1 MSNVDLTKRMCISSE
16 RKLICMSHTVYFYL
30 ALKDFESGSAH
41 LCYTYMQLRFSVFGM
56 MYLYIDVY
64 ESSKYKI

>member
-30 ALKDFESGSAH
+30 ALKDFES
-41 LCYTYMQLRFSVFGM
+41 
-56 MYLYIDVY
+56 
-64 ESSKYKI
+64 